1 MADDSTAKKSKP
13 LVSPTMIVL
22 GVILVLA
29 GAALIV
35 DVAARK
41 GAEGAYEAILKKLP
55 SEEEIE
61 AGAEATPLTQAD
73 VKELMG
79 RDPDGPGEERG
90 GELVQTFTW
99 RGPLKRYQVFVV
111 YRKGAEPMVLRAT
124 LNEPP

>member
-29 GAALIV
+29 GASLIV
-35 DVAARK
+35 DVVARK
-41 GAEGAYEAILKKLP
+41 GAEGAYEAILEKLP
-55 SEEEIE
+55 SEADIE
-61 AGAEATPLTQAD
+61 AGAEATPLTRAD
-73 VKELMG
+73 VKKLTG
-79 RDPDGPGEERG
+79 RDPDGPGDDRG
-90 GELVQTFTW
+90 SELVETFTW

-124 LNEPP
+124 LNDPP